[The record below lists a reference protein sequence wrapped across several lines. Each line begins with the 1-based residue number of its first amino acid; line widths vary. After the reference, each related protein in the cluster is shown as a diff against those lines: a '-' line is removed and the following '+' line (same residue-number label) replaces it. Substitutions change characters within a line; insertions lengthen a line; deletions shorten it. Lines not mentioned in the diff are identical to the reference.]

1 MDMKNNLSWQD
12 ALSSLR
18 AEMEEPVDEQVEEA
32 VEESK
37 TALFDSL
44 AIFYERKGRG
54 GKEATIITGFSCDD
68 DTLLEV
74 ASKLKKTLGCGG
86 SARGGEILVQGD
98 RRKQLP
104 QLLRTMGYKVK
115 G

>member
-1 MDMKNNLSWQD
+1 MKNNLSWQD

-18 AEMEEPVDEQVEEA
+18 SEMGEPAEPQAEEIREKKETSAP
-32 VEESK
+32 S
-37 TALFDSL
+37 DSL

-54 GKEATIITGFSCDD
+54 GKEATIITGFTCDD
-68 DTLLEV
+68 DTLLDV
-74 ASKLKKTLGCGG
+74 ASRLKKILGCGG
-86 SARGGEILVQGD
+86 SARGGEILIQGD

-104 QLLRTMGYKVK
+104 QLLRSMGYKVK

>member
-1 MDMKNNLSWQD
+1 MKSNLSWQD

-18 AEMEEPVDEQVEEA
+18 SEMDDSVDEQVVETQEEK
-32 VEESK
+32 EIPSS
-37 TALFDSL
+37 DNL

-54 GKEATIITGFSCDD
+54 GKEATIITGFTCDD
-68 DTLLEV
+68 DRLLEV

-104 QLLRTMGYKVK
+104 QSLKAMGYKVK

>member
-1 MDMKNNLSWQD
+1 MKSKISWQD

-18 AEMEEPVDEQVEEA
+18 SEMDESVDEQVVESREEK
-32 VEESK
+32 K
-37 TALFDSL
+37 TASSDNL

-54 GKEATIITGFSCDD
+54 GKEATIITGFTCDD
-68 DTLLEV
+68 DILLEV

-104 QLLRTMGYKVK
+104 QLLMAMGYKVK
-115 G
+115 V